1 MKTSIENKILLV
13 FGVSVLAL
21 IGIGWLSYRTT
32 TNLITTENWI
42 SHTHEV
48 IATLERGLAILTDAE
63 TSQRGFLLTGDERFL
78 QDSQK
83 AQAQIAEWT
92 GNIRKLTADNLE
104 QQQRLDKLE
113 PLISQRLIML
123 NSRIKLRQEQGLQAA
138 ANSVATR
145 EGKQVMDQI
154 WLDISEMRDAENE
167 LLLKRE
173 QTAQAGAQASLLII
187 LGGGVFTSLVGLGA
201 VMMIRHDLR
210 LRKRAQ
216 EELDRFFTLSLDFL
230 CIASADGHFKRVSPV
245 ATEILG
251 WSSEEFLSRPFVDFV
266 HPDDRTATLR
276 EVERQV
282 VTGEKVLN
290 FENRYRHRD
299 GSWRVLSWRSMPH
312 PGGLMYAIARDVTA
326 ERSTQKALRESEAR
340 YRTLFNSIDE
350 GFCIIEM
357 IFDVQQKPVDYRFLE
372 VNPSFEK
379 QTGLRDAV
387 GKTMRELAPEHEAH
401 WFEMYGRIAE
411 TGETARFQNR
421 AEQLHRTYDVYAFR
435 FGEPK
440 NRQVAILFNDITKSK
455 EAEVEI
461 FRSSQ
466 EIKTANEKLQTAN
479 KELES
484 FSYSVSHDLRAPL
497 RHIDGFVDLLTK
509 HIGKTMDEQSRRYL
523 NIIADSARQMGQ
535 LIDDLLVFSRMSRGE
550 LRLSK
555 VALNSLLDEAV
566 SMLQVDIKDRKVVWK
581 IGALREVDADPAM
594 LRQVWMNLIGNAV
607 KYTRTRNP
615 AEIEVG
621 CDSETDDEFV
631 FYVRDN
637 GVGFD
642 MQYLDKLFGVFQRLH
657 RSEEFEGTGIGLANV
672 RRIISRHGGRT
683 WAEGKIDCGATFFF
697 SLPKKHQ
704 PKLN

>member
-1 MKTSIENKILLV
+1 MKASVEGKIWTGFIISI
-13 FGVSVLAL
+13 LAL
-21 IGIGWLSYRTT
+21 AGIGWLAYRTT
-32 TNLITTENWI
+32 TNLIATENWI

-48 IATLERGLAILTDAE
+48 IATLESGLAILTDAE
-63 TSQRGFLLTGDERFL
+63 TSQRGFLLTGDEQFL
-78 QDSQK
+78 QDFQK
-83 AQAQIAEWT
+83 TQAQIVGWT
-92 GNIRKLTADNLE
+92 GKIRKLTADNSE
-104 QQQRLDKLE
+104 EQQRLDKLE
-113 PLISQRLIML
+113 PLISQRLAML

-138 ANSVATR
+138 ANGVATR
-145 EGKQVMDQI
+145 EGKKMMDQI
-154 WLDISEMRDAENE
+154 WQGVSEMRDAENE

-173 QTAQAGAQASLLII
+173 HAAQVRAQDSLLII
-187 LGGGVFTSLVGLGA
+187 LAGGVFTCLVGLGA

-210 LRKRAQ
+210 LRKQAQ

-230 CIASADGHFKRVSPV
+230 CIASSDGYFKRVSPAV
-245 ATEILG
+245 TEILG
-251 WSSEEFLSRPFVDFV
+251 WGIEEFLSRPFLDFV
-266 HPDDRTATLR
+266 HPDDRAITSR
-276 EVERQV
+276 EVEKQV
-282 VTGEKVLN
+282 VTRAKALN
-290 FENRYRHRD
+290 FENRYRHKN
-299 GSWRVLSWRSMPH
+299 GSWRVLSWRSLPQ
-312 PGGLMYAIARDVTA
+312 PGGLMYATARDVTA
-326 ERSTQKALRESEAR
+326 ERSTQKALQESEAR
-340 YRTLFNSIDE
+340 YRTLFDSIDE

-357 IFDVQQKPVDYRFLE
+357 IFDDQQKPVDYRFLE
-372 VNPSFEK
+372 INPSFEK

-387 GKTMRELAPEHEAH
+387 GKTMRELAPQHEAH

-411 TGETARFQNR
+411 TGETVRFQNR

-455 EAEVEI
+455 EAEAEI
-461 FRSSQ
+461 LRSSQ
-466 EIKTANEKLQTAN
+466 EVKATNEKLQTAN

-509 HIGKTMDEQSRRYL
+509 HIGKTMDERSHRYL
-523 NIIADSARQMGQ
+523 NVIADSARQMGQ
-535 LIDDLLVFSRMSRGE
+535 LIDDLLVFSRMSRSE
-550 LRLSK
+550 LRYSK
-555 VALNSLLDEAV
+555 MALNSLLDEV
-566 SMLQVDIKDRKVVWK
+566 INMMQMDIKDRKIVWK
-581 IGALREVDADPAM
+581 ISSLPEVEGDPAM

-631 FYVRDN
+631 FYVKDN

-683 WAEGKIDCGATFFF
+683 WAEGKIDEGATFFF
-697 SLPKKHQ
+697 SLPK
-704 PKLN
+704 NINRN

>member
-1 MKTSIENKILLV
+1 MKASVENKIWLGFV
-13 FGVSVLAL
+13 ISVLAL
-21 IGIGWLSYRTT
+21 AGIGWLACRTT
-32 TNLITTENWI
+32 INLITTENWI

-48 IATLERGLAILTDAE
+48 IATLESGLAILTDAE
-63 TSQRGFLLTGDERFL
+63 TSQRGFLLTGDEQFL

-92 GNIRKLTADNLE
+92 GKIRKLTADNPDE
-104 QQQRLDKLE
+104 QQRLDKLE
-113 PLISQRLIML
+113 PLISQRLAVL

-145 EGKQVMDQI
+145 EGKNLMDQI
-154 WLDISEMRDAENE
+154 WQDVSEMRDAENV

-173 QTAQAGAQASLLII
+173 QAAQSGAQDSLLII
-187 LGGGVFTSLVGLGA
+187 LGGGVFTGLVGLGA
-201 VMMIRHDLR
+201 VMMIRLDLR
-210 LRKRAQ
+210 LRKQAQ
-216 EELDRFFTLSLDFL
+216 EELDGFFTLSLDFL
-230 CIASADGHFKRVSPV
+230 CIASSDGYFKRVSPIV
-245 ATEILG
+245 TEILG

-266 HPDDRTATLR
+266 HPDDQAATLR

-312 PGGLMYAIARDVTA
+312 PGGLMYATARDVTA
-326 ERSTQKALRESEAR
+326 ERSTQKALQESEAR
-340 YRTLFNSIDE
+340 YRTLFDSIDE

-357 IFDVQQKPVDYRFLE
+357 IFDDQQKPVDYRFLE
-372 VNPSFEK
+372 INPSFEK

-387 GKTMRELAPEHEAH
+387 GKTMRELAPKHEAH
-401 WFEMYGRIAE
+401 WFEIYGRIAE
-411 TGETARFQNR
+411 TGETVRFQNR

-455 EAEVEI
+455 EAEAEI
-461 FRSSQ
+461 LRSSQ
-466 EIKTANEKLQTAN
+466 EVKTTNEKLQVAN

-509 HIGKTMDEQSRRYL
+509 HIGETMDERSRRYL

-535 LIDDLLVFSRMSRGE
+535 LIDDLLVFSRMSRSE
-550 LRLSK
+550 LHYSK
-555 VALNSLLDEAV
+555 MALNSLLDEV
-566 SMLQVDIKDRKVVWK
+566 INMMQMDIKDRKIVWK
-581 IGALREVDADPAM
+581 ISSLPEVEADPAM

-607 KYTRTRNP
+607 KYTRTRKP

-621 CDSETDDEFV
+621 CINQTDGELV
-631 FYVRDN
+631 FYVKDN

-672 RRIISRHGGRT
+672 RRIISRHGGHT

-697 SLPKKHQ
+697 SLPK
-704 PKLN
+704 NINRN

>member
-1 MKTSIENKILLV
+1 M
-13 FGVSVLAL
+13 LAL
-21 IGIGWLSYRTT
+21 AGIGWLAYRTS

-48 IATLERGLAILTDAE
+48 IATLESGLAILTDAE
-63 TSQRGFLLTGDERFL
+63 TSQRGFLLTGDEQFL

-83 AQAQIAEWT
+83 AQARIVGWT
-92 GNIRKLTADNLE
+92 EKIRRLTADNPDE
-104 QQQRLDKLE
+104 QQRLDKLE
-113 PLISQRLIML
+113 PLISQRLAML
-123 NSRIKLRQEQGLQAA
+123 NDRIKLRQEQGLQAA
-138 ANSVATR
+138 ASSVATR
-145 EGKQVMDQI
+145 EGKRIMDQI
-154 WLDISEMRDAENE
+154 WQDVSKMRDAENE

-173 QTAQAGAQASLLII
+173 QAAQVGAQGSLLII
-187 LGGGVFTSLVGLGA
+187 WGGGVFTGLVGLGA
-201 VMMIRHDLR
+201 VLMIRHDLR
-210 LRKRAQ
+210 LRKQAQ

-230 CIASADGHFKRVSPV
+230 CIASSDGYFKRVSPAV
-245 ATEILG
+245 TEILG
-251 WSSEEFLSRPFVDFV
+251 WSIEEFLSRPFLDFV
-266 HPDDRTATLR
+266 HPDDRVMTSR
-276 EVERQV
+276 EVEKQIV
-282 VTGEKVLN
+282 AGAKASN
-290 FENRYRHRD
+290 FENRYRHKN
-299 GSWRVLSWRSMPH
+299 GSWHVLSWRSLPQ
-312 PGGLMYAIARDVTA
+312 PGGLMYATARDMTA
-326 ERSTQKALRESEAR
+326 ERSTQKALQESEAR

-357 IFDVQQKPVDYRFLE
+357 IFDDRQKPVDYRFLE
-372 VNPSFEK
+372 INPSFEK
-379 QTGLRDAV
+379 QTGLHDAV
-387 GKTMRELAPEHEAH
+387 GKRMRELAPQHEAH

-411 TGETARFQNR
+411 TGETVRFQNR
-421 AEQLHRTYDVYAFR
+421 ASQLQRIYDVYAFR

-455 EAEVEI
+455 EAEAEI

-466 EIKTANEKLQTAN
+466 EVKNSNKQLQTAN
-479 KELES
+479 QELES

-509 HIGKTMDEQSRRYL
+509 HIGETMDERSHRYL

-550 LRLSK
+550 LRYSK
-555 VALNSLLDEAV
+555 MALNSLLDEV
-566 SMLQVDIKDRKVVWK
+566 ISMMPMDIKDRKIVWK
-581 IGALREVDADPAM
+581 ISSLPEVEADPAM

-621 CDSETDDEFV
+621 CTSEAEGEFV

-683 WAEGKIDCGATFFF
+683 WAEGALDQGATFFF
-697 SLPKKHQ
+697 SLPK
-704 PKLN
+704 NINRN